1 MNVPHE
7 MAILDHNQK
16 TRLSPGLVGGVAR
29 ICGIRA
35 RRNPPSGQST
45 SSWTA

>member
-1 MNVPHE
+1 MNFSHE
-7 MAILDHNQK
+7 TAILDHNQR

-35 RRNPPSGQST
+35 SRDPPSGQFT